1 MVIAL
6 IVLGV
11 IVFLA
16 IDVYVLW
23 RLFGSGNRS
32 AAYGSIRV
40 PGEVTLTLPAG
51 KVKLTYQESVHVGGG
66 GEGSPIDF
74 YPPDDFELAITPAG
88 GGVPLQLRQRGTS
101 AQTIAAWF
109 PGGPRSSTV
118 LGSVEVEAGD
128 YVVRAQSS
136 AQDLVEPVV
145 LVGA

>member
-51 KVKLTYQESVHVGGG
+51 KVKLTYQESVHSAGG
-66 GEGSPIDF
+66 GESSIDF
-74 YPPDDFELAITPAG
+74 YPPADFELAITPAAG
-88 GGVPLQLRQRGTS
+88 GAPLELRQRGTS
-101 AQTIAAWF
+101 AQTVSAWF

-128 YVVRAQSS
+128 YVVRAQSY